1 MKLESIAVFAGIVS
15 TALAGVYHKPP
26 PATTYWTTIYAP
38 STSVVTVTSCSKGG
52 CGTQSATG
60 VTKTKT
66 VHEGVTTEYTTYCP
80 LTTSHE
86 VVKSTCSDT
95 LVVWSTRSF
104 SWVWSFSKPD
114 GCGQSTSTIKTTA
127 QTDVPTTA
135 TATPSV
141 STTCT
146 TGTKTKWWWVI
157 KTTDC
162 SVYTVSS
169 TSSSLISTSQVTS
182 SSSIASTTHQ
192 QLHLFPQ
199 LAPLEPKPNGGGL

>member
-52 CGTQSATG
+52 CGTQSYATG

-104 SWVWSFSKPD
+104 
-114 GCGQSTSTIKTTA
+114 
-127 QTDVPTTA
+127 
-135 TATPSV
+135 
-141 STTCT
+141 
-146 TGTKTKWWWVI
+146 
-157 KTTDC
+157 
-162 SVYTVSS
+162 
-169 TSSSLISTSQVTS
+169 
-182 SSSIASTTHQ
+182 
-192 QLHLFPQ
+192 
-199 LAPLEPKPNGGGL
+199 

>member
-52 CGTQSATG
+52 CGTQSYATG

-104 SWVWSFSKPD
+104 SRFGHS
-114 GCGQSTSTIKTTA
+114 QN
-127 QTDVPTTA
+127 QTDVAKVLP
-135 TATPSV
+135 PLNY
-141 STTCT
+141 
-146 TGTKTKWWWVI
+146 
-157 KTTDC
+157 C
-162 SVYTVSS
+162 SNRCPYYCYCY
-169 TSSSLISTSQVTS
+169 
-182 SSSIASTTHQ
+182 SICFYY
-192 QLHLFPQ
+192 LHHWNQ
-199 LAPLEPKPNGGGL
+199 NQMVVGYKDY

>member
-52 CGTQSATG
+52 CGTQSYATG

-169 TSSSLISTSQVTS
+169 TSSSL
-182 SSSIASTTHQ
+182 
-192 QLHLFPQ
+192 
-199 LAPLEPKPNGGGL
+199 